1 MQPRAVLFISV
12 LFAIRLY
19 ALICLHVVHEHHRSA
34 CNPSEPNEY
43 VTGALSVV

>member
-1 MQPRAVLFISV
+1 MQLRAVLFISV

-43 VTGALSVV
+43 DAGALSVV